1 LSLPDACEV
10 CVFQMRMNC
19 VGLCV
24 FLIVLFF
31 LVEIWLA
38 QPAERRWPLDSP
50 TMPFAFDHADHAV
63 SRLRAACLL
72 ADTANTRPRLD
83 RGKPRIERCARCRL
97 IPSHCMCHLRPVLAP
112 LPGRAG
118 VCLIM
123 AEFEALKP
131 SNTGWLI
138 ADVLPDTQ
146 AYSWSRVRVDPGLL
160 ALLADPQWQPFVVFP
175 GEFAEG
181 REVVTELA
189 GFLPKDASDL
199 VLKRQL
205 FILLDG
211 TWSEARKIFR
221 KSPYLANLPVLSLQA
236 EQLSRYRLRRSSHEH
251 HFCTSEVAALC
262 LALAGDEHAAQ
273 TLEAYLEVFSNR
285 YLSAKQSVPADERD
299 EGHQRLRALAAMG

>member
-1 LSLPDACEV
+1 MP
-10 CVFQMRMNC
+10 
-19 VGLCV
+19 
-24 FLIVLFF
+24 
-31 LVEIWLA
+31 LA
-38 QPAERRWPLDSP
+38 
-50 TMPFAFDHADHAV
+50 TDHAV

-72 ADTANTRPRLD
+72 QDTNNTRPRLD
-83 RGKPRIERCARCRL
+83 RGEPRIERCGRCRL
-97 IPSHCMCHLRPVLAP
+97 IPSHCMCHLRPELSLAP
-112 LPGRAG
+112 GQRPAA

-146 AYSWSRVRVDPGLL
+146 AFSWSRVRVEPGLL
-160 ALLADPQWQPFVVFP
+160 ALLADPQWQAFVVFP

-189 GFLPKDASDL
+189 AFLPGDVSAA
-199 VLKRQL
+199 VLKRPL
-205 FILLDG
+205 FLLLDG
-211 TWSEARKIFR
+211 TWSEARNMFR
-221 KSPYLANLPVLSLQA
+221 KSPYLTKLPVLSLQP

-262 LALAGDEHAAQ
+262 LALAGDEQAAQ

-285 YLSAKQSVPADERD
+285 YLSAKQSVPADEGD
-299 EGHQRLRALAAMG
+299 EGHQRLRALAAVHRSRA